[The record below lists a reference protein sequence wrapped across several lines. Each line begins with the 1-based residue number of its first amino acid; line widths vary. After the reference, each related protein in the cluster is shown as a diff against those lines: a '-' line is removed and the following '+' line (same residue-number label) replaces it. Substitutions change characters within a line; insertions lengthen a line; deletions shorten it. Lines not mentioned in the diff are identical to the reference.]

1 MATVVRDDRTLGAPR
16 RQVHSVLHAFE
27 ILGHISSGGGP
38 LGPSEL
44 SRRTGLSKSTIHSL
58 LTTLESIGAVE
69 RDPIRRAFRPGW
81 RLFELGATVS
91 RDDALLRV
99 AGERLRELAG
109 RTGETAILAVIQ
121 GHEVL
126 YIDHAS
132 GDRAVQVVAK
142 PGRRGPLHATATG
155 KIFLAFS
162 DPRLLDEVLSMPVE
176 RFMPAT
182 ICDPVVLRAEIEQVR
197 ANGYSIVREEREP
210 SLSAIAVPVRDA
222 DGRLVAAMS
231 VACPSSRFAGGDFD
245 HILSSVLQAGDDV
258 ARAVRP

>member
-1 MATVVRDDRTLGAPR
+1 MTTVVRQDQTFGAPR

-27 ILGHISSGGGP
+27 ILDQISSGGEP

-99 AGERLRELAG
+99 AGDRLRELAS

-121 GHEVL
+121 GQEVL

-142 PGRRGPLHATATG
+142 PGARGPLHATATG
-155 KIFLAFS
+155 KVFLAFS
-162 DPRLLDEVLSMPVE
+162 EPRLLDEILSLPVE

-182 ICDPVVLRAEIEQVR
+182 ICDPVVLREEIEQVR
-197 ANGYSIVREEREP
+197 VNGYSIVREEREP
-210 SLSAIAVPVRDA
+210 SLSAVAVPVRGA
-222 DGRLVAAMS
+222 NGRVVAAMS
-231 VACPSSRFAGGDFD
+231 VACPSSRFAGQQFEL
-245 HILSSVLQAGDDV
+245 ILSSILQAGEDV
-258 ARAVRP
+258 ARAVRS